1 MKMDKLEN
9 ILPLIE
15 QLKVKYANAGQDLEH
30 YLQGLLEANFEPYW
44 EYINL
49 ESLLALQQ
57 PKTDYPDEL
66 VFIGYHQVNEIF
78 FKLILHE
85 IKQICFHTHL
95 DATFFTTRLQ
105 RINRYFETLINS
117 FDIMIEG
124 MERQQFLKFRMAL
137 LPASGF
143 QSAQY
148 RFIEIGLT
156 DIDNLIH
163 DKNKSKAKNLQ
174 LEEKVEFLYW
184 KSGAI
189 NVETSEKTLTL
200 KQFEQHY
207 NERFLHFIKKYQSV
221 NILQQYNMLKSQN
234 MDNDALVNE
243 MKRLDTNINVNWPLA
258 HFKSAVKYL
267 KVDNENITATG
278 GTNWTAYLPPKFQR
292 IISFPQIWSD
302 QEQQDWG
309 KKWVEHHITDVRKHP

>member
-1 MKMDKLEN
+1 MDKLEN

-15 QLKVKYANAGQDLEH
+15 KLKVKYANAGQDLEH

-57 PKTDYPDEL
+57 PKTDYPDEII
-66 VFIGYHQVNEIF
+66 FISYHQVNEIF

-95 DATFFTTRLQ
+95 DAQFFTQRLQ
-105 RINRYFETLINS
+105 RINRYFETLIDS

-148 RFIEIGLT
+148 RFIELALT
-156 DIDNLIH
+156 DVDNLVH
-163 DKNKSKAKNLQ
+163 DKNKAKAQKLP
-174 LEEKVEFLYW
+174 LDEKIELLYW

-189 NVETSEKTLTL
+189 NIDTSEKTLTL

-207 NERFLHFIKKYQSV
+207 NERFLRFVHNYKSV
-221 NILQQYNMLKSQN
+221 NILQQFHLLKSQN
-234 MDNDALVNE
+234 MESELLVNE

-267 KVDNENITATG
+267 KVDNESIAATG
-278 GTNWTAYLPPKFQR
+278 GTNWTSYLPPKFQR
-292 IISFPQIWSD
+292 IISFPEIWTT
-302 QEQQDWG
+302 QEREDWG
-309 KKWVEHHITDVRKHP
+309 KKWVEHHVPASRKP